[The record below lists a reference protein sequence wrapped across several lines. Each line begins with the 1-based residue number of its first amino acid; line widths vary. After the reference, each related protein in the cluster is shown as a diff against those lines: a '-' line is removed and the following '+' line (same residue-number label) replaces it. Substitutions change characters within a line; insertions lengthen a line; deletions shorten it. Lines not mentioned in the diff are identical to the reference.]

1 MRPRRSRSRTRAACA
16 PCSRPRRT
24 PCTSRARTSTA
35 RASTPSTRS
44 CASSEEDGM
53 RLGLMLG
60 YWMPD
65 PWDPTDLVQE
75 AERLGYESVW
85 TAEAYGSDVF
95 SPLCW
100 VGARTTRIK
109 LGTAIMQISA
119 RTPAC
124 AAMTAATIDHL
135 SGGRLVLGIGVSG
148 PQVVEGWYGQPFP
161 KPMGRTREFVRLLRE
176 MLRREGPVTFRGEH
190 YRLPYSGGAQLGK
203 PLKLIVR
210 PLRADIPIYLGAEGP
225 KNVALATEIADGWL
239 PLFYSPYRRHVY
251 AESLRDARPG
261 FEIACPAT
269 VSLNDDLEQ
278 ALLPIKF
285 MLAFYIGGMGAAA
298 KNFHLNLIARLG
310 FEAEARRVQELFLAG
325 KRAEAVAAVP
335 DRLADEISLAG
346 SAARIRD
353 RLAAWKES
361 PVTTLLAGTRDLA
374 AVRLLAEA
382 VL

>member
-1 MRPRRSRSRTRAACA
+1 
-16 PCSRPRRT
+16 
-24 PCTSRARTSTA
+24 
-35 RASTPSTRS
+35 
-44 CASSEEDGM
+44 M

-100 VGARTTRIK
+100 VGARTKRIK

-161 KPMGRTREFVRLLRE
+161 KPMGRTREFVRLLRA
-176 MLRREGPVTFRGEH
+176 MLRREGPVTFQGEH
-190 YRLPYSGGAQLGK
+190 YQLPLPGGARLGK

-210 PLRADIPIYLGAEGP
+210 PLRAEICMMPVPSLMRVVRAPIQQSGEKASEP
-225 KNVALATEIADGWL
+225 
-239 PLFYSPYRRHVY
+239 
-251 AESLRDARPG
+251 
-261 FEIACPAT
+261 
-269 VSLNDDLEQ
+269 
-278 ALLPIKF
+278 
-285 MLAFYIGGMGAAA
+285 
-298 KNFHLNLIARLG
+298 
-310 FEAEARRVQELFLAG
+310 
-325 KRAEAVAAVP
+325 
-335 DRLADEISLAG
+335 
-346 SAARIRD
+346 
-353 RLAAWKES
+353 
-361 PVTTLLAGTRDLA
+361 
-374 AVRLLAEA
+374 
-382 VL
+382 

>member
-1 MRPRRSRSRTRAACA
+1 
-16 PCSRPRRT
+16 
-24 PCTSRARTSTA
+24 
-35 RASTPSTRS
+35 
-44 CASSEEDGM
+44 M

-100 VGARTTRIK
+100 IGARTTRIK

-135 SGGRLVLGIGVSG
+135 SGGRLILGIGVSG

-161 KPMGRTREFVRLLRE
+161 KPMGRTREFVRLLRA
-176 MLRREGPVTFRGEH
+176 MLRREGPVTFQGEH
-190 YRLPYSGGAQLGK
+190 YRLPYPGGARLGK

-210 PLRADIPIYLGAEGP
+210 PLRAEIPIYLGAEGP

-239 PLFYSPYRRHVY
+239 PLFYSPYRTHVY
-251 AESLRDARPG
+251 AEALRAARPG
-261 FEIACPAT
+261 FAIACPAT

-325 KRAEAVAAVP
+325 QRAEAVAAVP

-353 RLAAWKES
+353 RLAAWQES
-361 PVTTLLAGTRDLA
+361 PVTTLLAGTRDVA